1 MAGYPVQEAHNFNAV
16 LFDNASQYL
25 TTTSCPATDA
35 KYVFSGDFTIEA
47 WINFTALPTSSAWK
61 AIIQSEPPA
70 GQFGKSFWFG
80 VANINNQYY
89 LQFFWSTDGINW
101 LNTSSGGH
109 NVTGLIPVGTVNV
122 PYNFQTATWYH
133 VVASRN
139 GNNYNVFING
149 VLVGQYI
156 AASAVANFAGPTP
169 ITIGF
174 DSLGYFFNGY
184 ISNLRI
190 VKGIAVYNSP
200 TSGTTY
206 FANSTVSYT
215 NPNPDNTRSF
225 IPPIVNLTA
234 TQSSGSGINAI
245 GGNSTVNTSL
255 LVCQNTSGGTYTQAF
270 IDNSSYTQLINP
282 VGYNP
287 NVNRIGTPAF
297 PYPGYFSTSFS
308 GVTQALSTAIAANTS
323 WAMGQGDF
331 TVEAWVYINTLSTNT
346 GIVSAWAG
354 SLAAPTANACCFSLT
369 TGTGNSANVRFT
381 VSNTSVATGYE
392 STIGGLTT
400 GTWNHVAAVRIAN
413 TLNIYTNGVKTY
425 AGTAAAETTNI
436 NCANAVCVIGAVSTT
451 NSFINAYISNA
462 RVTKAVGAYSNTFNP
477 YPYPLANNLTSN
489 TGLTNYNT
497 IATGVAGTSG
507 VQLLACRYRT
517 LTPEN
522 SINGYILTST
532 GAPVA
537 SANVAPQYIP
547 TDNNLL
553 SLAQQP
559 KYIPE
564 AGNTYLT
571 IPGNANFNLGT
582 GPFTIETWAYTQN
595 LAVGPTFISQMPT
608 SPNGVGNWAL
618 GITTTGFVTVNY
630 DGTIGVL
637 TTTSLPV
644 SANTWNHIA
653 VTRSAAGVYT
663 VYVNGAVATGT
674 ATSQIQFGN
683 TTNSIWV
690 GCIQYTGPTQYLYG
704 YTNNIRIT
712 RGIVV
717 YTGAFT
723 PPQTALTTTQSAGT
737 NIAAIPLAA
746 NVGLLIQ
753 ANSTTGAISDTSPT
767 GSTISI
773 VSNSLANTAG
783 VSNITSNSVYTTVN
797 NLKTS
802 EYKQPT
808 SAPNPLFT
816 VRKLAQPQ
824 SATSSAGLNVA
835 KASTTVDRINNRKL
849 AQPQSATSSAG
860 LNVAKASTTVDTINV
875 RKNAILLSQV
885 SIKALLPYFKQYTAI
900 PDIPITTRKLS
911 QISFTSSSELNTS
924 KAATTIDAVT
934 ARKLQ
939 QLQPRNSGVDKT
951 VPAIGSITLVNDQY
965 PTTLYK
971 QLNSTTFQFWS

>member
-1 MAGYPVQEAHNFNAV
+1 MAGYPVLEAHSFNAL
-16 LFDNASQYL
+16 LFDNVSQYL
-25 TTTSCPATDA
+25 TTTSCPATDS

-47 WINFTALPTSSAWK
+47 WINFTVLPATSAWK
-61 AIIQSEPPA
+61 AIIQSEPPV

-156 AASAVANFAGPTP
+156 AASAVSNFAGPTP

-225 IPPIVNLTA
+225 IPPIVNLNA

-255 LVCQNTSGGTYTQAF
+255 LVCQNTSSGTYTQAF
-270 IDNSSYTQLINP
+270 LDNSSYAQKLNN
-282 VGYNP
+282 VGY
-287 NVNRIGTPAF
+287 TPTVSRLTSPSL

-308 GVTQALSTAIAANTS
+308 GATQALSTAIAANTS

-331 TVEAWVYINTLSTNT
+331 TVEAWVYINTLAVNT
-346 GIVSAWAG
+346 GIISAWAG

-369 TGTGNSANVRFT
+369 TGTGNAANVRFT

-462 RVTKAVGAYSNTFNP
+462 RVTKAVGAYSNTFTP
-477 YPYPLANNLTSN
+477 YLYPLANSLTSN

-522 SINGYILTST
+522 SINGYALTST
-532 GAPVA
+532 GVPVV
-537 SANVAPQYIP
+537 SANVVPQYVP

-553 SLAQQP
+553 SIATQP
-559 KYIPE
+559 KSPTE
-564 AGNTYLT
+564 PSNTAV
-571 IPGNANFNLGT
+571 IVAANANFNLGT
-582 GPFTIETWAYTQN
+582 GAFTIEGWFYPQN
-595 LAVGPTFISQMPT
+595 FPNGPTFISSSPT
-608 SPNGVGNWAL
+608 GGGSLGQWAL
-618 GITTTGFVTVNY
+618 SITATTGFVTFNY
-630 DGTIGVL
+630 DGGAAI
-637 TTTSLPV
+637 TTTT
-644 SANTWNHIA
+644 ANLVANAWSHVAI
-653 VTRSAAGVYT
+653 TRSAVGVYT
-663 VYVNGAVATGT
+663 IFVNGTVATGT
-674 ATSQIQFGN
+674 ATSSAQFGN
-683 TTNSIWV
+683 TTNDIWV
-690 GCIQYTGPTQYLYG
+690 GAIQSTGPTNWHIG
-704 YTNNIRIT
+704 YSNNIRIT
-712 RGIVV
+712 RGIAV

-723 PPQTALTTTQSAGT
+723 PPSANLGTTQSAGT

-746 NVGLLIQ
+746 NVGLLLQ
-753 ANSTTGAISDTSPT
+753 ANSTTGAVYDTSPT
-767 GSTISI
+767 NAT
-773 VSNSLANTAG
+773 VSFLGNYLSNTSG
-783 VSNITSNSVYTTVN
+783 VSNITTNSVYTTVN

-802 EYKQPT
+802 QYKQPT
-808 SAPNPLFT
+808 SASNPLFT
-816 VRKLAQPQ
+816 VRKLNILQPRI
-824 SATSSAGLNVA
+824 SSAELN
-835 KASTTVDRINNRKL
+835 
-849 AQPQSATSSAG
+849 TS
-860 LNVAKASTTVDTINV
+860 KTSTTVDTINT
-875 RKNAILLSQV
+875 RKNSILLNQV
-885 SIKALLPYFKQYTAI
+885 SVKALLPYFKQYTAA
-900 PDIPITTRKLS
+900 PDIPVVIRKPPPLTD
-911 QISFTSSSELNTS
+911 SFASIELNTS

-939 QLQPRNSGVDKT
+939 NLQPVTSGIDKTIINSGT
-951 VPAIGSITLVNDQY
+951 ITLVNDQY

-971 QLNSTTFQFWS
+971 QLTTSQQFWS